1 MIFLRDMK
9 KYNNYE
15 FYQNRD
21 VWSRILEK
29 RRIFIENYQLRIE
42 FQQSRGVW

>member
-1 MIFLRDMK
+1 MIFLSELK

-15 FYQNRD
+15 FYRNRD

-29 RRIFIENYQLRIE
+29 RGSFIENYQLRIQ
-42 FQQSRGVW
+42 FQQSQGVC